1 MDTIQLDRI
10 KLDFRWKE
18 NHANAYIWWKHSV
31 TKILS
36 VTNMT
41 SMVIEWIELHSLI
54 SACFKYVAIQSQ
66 AGMDYLPWASI
77 H

>member
-1 MDTIQLDRI
+1 
-10 KLDFRWKE
+10 
-18 NHANAYIWWKHSV
+18 
-31 TKILS
+31 
-36 VTNMT
+36 MT

-77 H
+77 HSADGRLTIRSHEV